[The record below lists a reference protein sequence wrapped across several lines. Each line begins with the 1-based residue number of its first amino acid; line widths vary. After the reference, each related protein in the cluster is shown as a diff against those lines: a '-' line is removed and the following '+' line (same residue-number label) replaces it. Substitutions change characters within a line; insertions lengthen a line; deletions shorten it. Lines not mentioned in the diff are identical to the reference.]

1 MTTSVLS
8 TDRVWVTA
16 WRIVWGRLLSTT
28 ATSLENRLTMRPEG
42 VVSKKLMGARM
53 MLVSM
58 EACRM
63 PAAFTIRVVASRE
76 YDSTMMAGGG
86 GDKQHNNNGYFL

>member
-16 WRIVWGRLLSTT
+16 WRIVCGRLLSTT

-53 MLVSM
+53 MLASM

-63 PAAFTIRVVASRE
+63 PT
-76 YDSTMMAGGG
+76 
-86 GDKQHNNNGYFL
+86 